1 MISYNTKTSSLPPR
15 PGPLDG
21 LLMVADHQVPDVA
34 LATAI
39 ALMLPGTQLDVL
51 LQDSRSGPMRLLA
64 STRDARSGSPPAAV
78 LASEQAFVRW
88 LDGLGYTSVTSI
100 PISDMA
106 QQFGTLMIVQRN
118 GAPDHAIPP
127 QANALAQAFALRLR
141 AQAGFEAGHAV
152 CRALQVAEARYSA
165 TKRLRER
172 TYLTA
177 GAIHNLGNMLTVLTG
192 YVGMLEQALL
202 PERYDDLHVLMYAL
216 GDTTRI
222 VQSVFRQDQP
232 KPVVTSPRTDVPAV
246 IKEVLALTQPC
257 WARAPGLRVTTDLA
271 RVPMAQVDTAELR
284 DALLNL
290 VVNALQA
297 MPDGGTLTVRCFREQ
312 NRIVVEV
319 VDTGVG
325 ISREQQALIFDP
337 LQASYP
343 AGQELGLAIS
353 RAVIERGGGQLTVES
368 APGQGARFCLMLP
381 IAAYDRSYAI
391 GEAEG
396 RSTSTLT

>member
-1 MISYNTKTSSLPPR
+1 MISYNTYISSLPPR
-15 PGPLDG
+15 DGPLDG

-51 LQDSRSGPMRLLA
+51 IQGPRSEPMRLLA
-64 STRDARSGSPPAAV
+64 STRDARSGSPPAAA
-78 LASEQAFVRW
+78 LADEQAFARW

-106 QQFGTLMIVQRN
+106 QQFGLLMIVQRN
-118 GAPDHAIPP
+118 GWPDHAIHP

-141 AQAGFEAGHAV
+141 VQEGFDAGHAAR
-152 CRALQVAEARYSA
+152 RALQVAEARHSA
-165 TKRLRER
+165 TKKLRER

-177 GAIHNLGNMLTVLTG
+177 GAIHNLGNILTVLTG

-202 PERYDDLHVLMYAL
+202 PERYDDLHVLIHAL

-232 KPVVTSPRTDVPAV
+232 TPVATSLRTDVPAV
-246 IKEVLALTQPC
+246 IKEVIALTQPC
-257 WARAPGLRVTTDLA
+257 WARAPGLQVTTDLA
-271 RVPMAQVDTAELR
+271 RVPTAQVDTAELR
-284 DALLNL
+284 DVLLNL

-297 MPDGGTLTVRCFREQ
+297 MPDGGTLNVRCFREQ

-319 VDTGVG
+319 ADTGVG
-325 ISREQQALIFDP
+325 ITREQQALIFDP
-337 LQASYP
+337 LQAVRP

-368 APGQGARFCLMLP
+368 EPGHGATFYVMLP
-381 IAAYDRSYAI
+381 ITVYDRSYVM
-391 GEAEG
+391 GETEG
-396 RSTSTLT
+396 RSTSG